1 MNVRG
6 RTSSDCGSR
15 EGRGFEPRRSPSLLQ
30 VNRQAPAELLGVRQ
44 QSNSSEEMKLFD
56 DVERTYV
63 GYR

>member
-1 MNVRG
+1 VTLG
-6 RTSSDCGSR
+6 KVAGSSPVGHPP
-15 EGRGFEPRRSPSLLQ
+15 FLQ
-30 VNRQAPAELLGVRQ
+30 VNRQAPAESPGAWQ

>member
-1 MNVRG
+1 MNPQARIVAQEKVAG
-6 RTSSDCGSR
+6 SSPVGHLP
-15 EGRGFEPRRSPSLLQ
+15 FLQ
-30 VNRQAPAELLGVRQ
+30 VKRQVPAESPGAWQ